1 MEMVNVLH
9 SSVCS
14 SAYFSCPLWR
24 LRLKIIGVGSN
35 WNVYYYSNN
44 IPSKGTNITLN
55 LDNPVSTTITPSV
68 SGKWTPN

>member
-24 LRLKIIGVGSN
+24 LRLILGRILSSVFWLISPARYGGCDLKSAERAHSQADYIETCAVR
-35 WNVYYYSNN
+35 
-44 IPSKGTNITLN
+44 LN
-55 LDNPVSTTITPSV
+55 
-68 SGKWTPN
+68 GG

>member
-24 LRLKIIGVGSN
+24 LHLKSAERAHSQADYIETCAVRLNGG
-35 WNVYYYSNN
+35 
-44 IPSKGTNITLN
+44 
-55 LDNPVSTTITPSV
+55 
-68 SGKWTPN
+68 